1 MITDEQYD
9 ILLVQC
15 APHPVFSSDWLTF
28 TDAEFADALL
38 PDVGLVKGT
47 NLYFFDGAG
56 LMPKACRF
64 PKRLMRLP
72 DGKAPLIAMYSYPKE
87 VKAAQRRERVQPQ
100 DNELLLYTEIDRSGK
115 VDVHIDAGESV
126 RKTIEQLC
134 ELQGDAPTPIAWGKA
149 VKTSESAFKEFFEE
163 EFSHYRVLKYA
174 GNMLGLNLNDGGSLS
189 DTFLE
194 SVEWLREDGS
204 IVETYLVSGNIRY
217 GEKVKLSLKF
227 KSTATK
233 KAKITIGPAEE
244 DGSGFVAV
252 EKCLVFSTTLESG
265 VAATPLFTIPF
276 EWYNE
281 SKEKYDYNEHYTDMA
296 YFDMVRLG
304 VKIKIGKLDF
314 YIGQRKQ
321 LVPTT
326 YHRNYE
332 ELIGLTPIN
341 DNSKANNSQ
350 NSQEETKD
358 CCEDAYIK
366 QNPILKKNVESFV
379 DFMRSERATS
389 LDKIKER
396 VKKDARM
403 LWELAVQQCE
413 SPKDADDRPLYWA
426 RLKMQV
432 ALKRNPIFKDQIDMM
447 KSIVIKGSELDGII
461 NMFEN
466 LSRNYTG
473 IDFSRASDGCKKVLL
488 TGFDPFQLDKT
499 YYEDIKGLGP
509 ETFNPSGLLALQLH
523 GKTVGNAYIQTCIFP
538 VRYEDFDNGVVE
550 EVMSRYAADADVII
564 STSLNGNHPEW
575 EIEKWAISYRG
586 GFHDNMNIG
595 CETIYTFKGI
605 FKPSKDRYMPNN
617 NEIFTITSLP
627 KEKIFEEPFELGF
640 KIEYDESRSDKKG
653 SGGNYLSN
661 EIMYRITKYRDE
673 NGMKKPV
680 GHVHIG
686 YYKDDDTKGNAT
698 ALKIME
704 EIIRRIVT

>member
-1 MITDEQYD
+1 MTSEQYD
-9 ILLVQC
+9 ILLTKC

-28 TDAEFADALL
+28 TDAEFADVLL
-38 PDVGLVKGT
+38 PDAGLVKGT
-47 NLYFFDGAG
+47 NLYFFDGAE
-56 LMPKACRF
+56 LLPKGCRF

-72 DGKAPLIAMYSYPKE
+72 DGKAPLLTMYSYPKD
-87 VKAAQRRERVQPQ
+87 VKAAQRRGRVQPQ
-100 DNELLLYTEIDRSGK
+100 VNELLLFAEIDRSGK
-115 VDVHIDAGESV
+115 VDVYLDAGESV
-126 RKTIEQLC
+126 EKTIEQLC
-134 ELQGDAPTPIAWGKA
+134 ELQDISLASIGWGRA
-149 VKTSESAFKEFFEE
+149 MKTSESAFKEFFEK
-163 EFSHYRVLKYA
+163 EFSHYRVLQYA

-189 DTFLE
+189 DTLLE

-204 IVETYLVSGNIRY
+204 IVETYIVSENIRY

-227 KSTATK
+227 KNATTK
-233 KAKITIGPAEE
+233 KVKITIGPAKE
-244 DGSGFVAV
+244 DGSGFVAE
-252 EKCLVFSTTLESG
+252 EKCLVFNTTLESG
-265 VAATPLFTIPF
+265 EAATSLFTIPF

-281 SKEKYDYNEHYTDMA
+281 CKEKYYYKKHYTDIF
-296 YFDMVRLG
+296 YSDMVKFE
-304 VKIKIGKLDF
+304 VKIKIGKLNF
-314 YIGQRKQ
+314 YLGQEKQ

-341 DNSKANNSQ
+341 DNSQANNSQ

-366 QNPILKKNVESFV
+366 QNTTLEKNVDSFV
-379 DFMRSERATS
+379 SFIRSEKATS

-413 SPKDADDRPLYWA
+413 SPKYADDRPLYWA

-432 ALKRNPIFKDQIDMM
+432 ALKRTPVFKDQIDMV

-473 IDFSRASDGCKKVLL
+473 IDFSQTPDGCKKVLL
-488 TGFDPFQLDKT
+488 MGFDPFQLDKT
-499 YYEDIKGLGP
+499 YYGDTGP

-523 GKTVGNAYIQTCIFP
+523 GKVVENAFVQTCIFP
-538 VRYEDFDNGVVE
+538 VKYEDFDNGVVE
-550 EVMSRYAADADVII
+550 EVMKRYANEADVII
-564 STSLNGNHPEW
+564 STSLNGDEEVW
-575 EIEKWAISYRG
+575 EIEECAVSYRG

-595 CETIYTFKGI
+595 FKTIYTYKGV
-605 FKPSKDRYMPNN
+605 FEPNKERYRPNENKD
-617 NEIFTITSLP
+617 FTYTSLLE
-627 KEKIFEEPFELGF
+627 EKIFGKPFELEF
-640 KIEYDESRSDKKG
+640 KIEYDESKSDKEG

-673 NGMKKPV
+673 NGLGNKPV

-686 YYKDDDTKGNAT
+686 NYGDIKGRAT
-698 ALKIME
+698 ALETMK
-704 EIIRRIVT
+704 EIIRRICE